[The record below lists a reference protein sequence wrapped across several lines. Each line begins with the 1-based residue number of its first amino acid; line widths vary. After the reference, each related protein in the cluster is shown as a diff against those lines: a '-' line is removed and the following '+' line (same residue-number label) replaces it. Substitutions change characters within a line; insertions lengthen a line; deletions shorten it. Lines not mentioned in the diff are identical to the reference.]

1 MESTYE
7 RMDANEIPL
16 LVMPN
21 LGFQSEKLMKY
32 QYLPEDARKVSLRS
46 RRAKFDNR
54 KREPKY
60 VV

>member
-1 MESTYE
+1 
-7 RMDANEIPL
+7 MDVNRIPL
-16 LVMPN
+16 LVVPN

-32 QYLPEDARKVSLRS
+32 QHLPEDARKVSLRS

-54 KREPKY
+54 KREPKC

>member
-1 MESTYE
+1 
-7 RMDANEIPL
+7 
-16 LVMPN
+16 MPN

-32 QYLPEDARKVSLRS
+32 QYLPEDTRKVTLRS

-54 KREPKY
+54 KREPKC